1 MKNNTLIF
9 LSERVIIIEPKGNIK
24 IRQYQDLDVNVKEN
38 SFDFT
43 SNSDGKR
50 YVGKPGEN
58 KVILNLLDDTQI
70 IPTDCDTNVTDIIEA
85 INKADDAVNKYI
97 FK

>member
-1 MKNNTLIF
+1 MKNNTLIY
-9 LSERVIIIEPKGNIK
+9 LSERVIIIDPKGNIK
-24 IRQYQDLDVNVKEN
+24 IRQYQDLDINVKDN

-58 KVILNLLDDTQI
+58 KVILNLLDDTQV
-70 IPTDCDTNVTDIIEA
+70 IPTQLNTDVTDIIEA
-85 INKADDAVNKYI
+85 INKADDAVDKYI

>member
-1 MKNNTLIF
+1 MKNNTLLF
-9 LSERVIIIEPKGNIK
+9 LSERVIIIEPNGNIK
-24 IRQYQDLDVNVKEN
+24 IKRYANLDVNVKQN

-43 SNSDGKR
+43 STSDGDR

-58 KVILNLLDDTQI
+58 KVILNLLDDTKV
-70 IPTDCDTNVTDIIEA
+70 IPTQLNTDVTDIIEA
-85 INKADDAVNKYI
+85 INKADDAVDKYI